1 VASLPPFAQQHHLH
15 ALALRLRD
23 FAPQRRFQFSDL
35 LLSALDH
42 PFPPNHMAKR
52 ITSQAS
58 APSGKS
64 FDSISCGTDMRSAIL
79 VIFVDRESTARF
91 VIRKLR

>member
-1 VASLPPFAQQHHLH
+1 MHMHNYANHPAERLRNRVAHGRIEKYSRPKVAQRVVPPSRSNTICTRW
-15 ALALRLRD
+15 RLRD

-42 PFPPNHMAKR
+42 PFPPNQMAKR

-58 APSGKS
+58 GLGSQLP
-64 FDSISCGTDMRSAIL
+64 
-79 VIFVDRESTARF
+79 
-91 VIRKLR
+91 